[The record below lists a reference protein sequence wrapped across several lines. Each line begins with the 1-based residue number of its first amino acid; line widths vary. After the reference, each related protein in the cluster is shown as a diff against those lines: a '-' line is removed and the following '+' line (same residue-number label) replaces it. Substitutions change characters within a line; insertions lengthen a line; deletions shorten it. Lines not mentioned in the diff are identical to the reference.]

1 MRQNNLKNKFFKST
15 MKIIGNKGLGKNF
28 LGKTVKNYLIEN
40 SKTNEIIINGY
51 SMLLDESCN
60 FHKSMSL
67 FGWEPFETE
76 LVKSNVKKND
86 IVVDV
91 GANIGYYTLLMA
103 KIGALVNSYEP
114 APSNFK
120 LLKKNVQQNN
130 FSQNITLH
138 NTAVSNFIGTSKL
151 YLQKNNTGGHQLGF
165 NLFQTDNSIEVPV
178 TKINLDRIDF
188 AKIDVEGSE
197 LHVLEGMKVLPEKL
211 LIEFSPRKLQNNGTK
226 LEDFFKFIQKFS
238 VKEVSKNGL
247 IEADFDKLIKIN
259 FDNQTIER
267 SLFLY

>member
-1 MRQNNLKNKFFKST
+1 MRQNNFKNKFFKST

-28 LGKTVKNYLIEN
+28 LGKSVKNYLIQN

-51 SMLLDESCN
+51 SMLLDENCN

-86 IVVDV
+86 IVIDV

-103 KIGALVNSYEP
+103 KTGAFVNSYEP

-120 LLKKNVQQNN
+120 LLKKNVTHNN
-130 FSQNITLH
+130 FLSNVKLY
-138 NTAVSNFIGTSKL
+138 NKAVSNFNGKSKL
-151 YLQKNNTGGHQLGF
+151 YLQKTNSGGHQLGF
-165 NLFQTDNSIEVPV
+165 DPFQTDNSIEVEV
-178 TKINLDRIDF
+178 TKINLDKIDF

-197 LHVLEGMKVLPEKL
+197 FHVLEGMKSLPNKI
-211 LIEFSPRKLQNNGTK
+211 LIEFSPQKLQNNGTK
-226 LEDFFKFIQKFS
+226 LEDFFKFIKKFS
-238 VKEVSKNGL
+238 VKEISKNGL
-247 IEADFDKLIKIN
+247 IEADFDKLRKIN
-259 FDNQTIER
+259 FDNQTIEK